1 MAAVPAV
8 ALEVHDAGAG
18 AGAAGAAAA
27 SAAASARAAPP
38 ETLVIEPDSGPEPV
52 DALMASATRSVD
64 LSMYELADPVAESIL
79 VADAARGVHVRVILD
94 QHLERVRN
102 QVAFTYLS
110 AHGVDVRWAPDTVD
124 AFHIKSI
131 CVDGARCAVMTL
143 NLTSRYY
150 ATTRDFAVVDTDK
163 ADVTAIE
170 QTFADDFDGHSGVPA
185 SGADLVWSPG
195 STAPLVDLIGSANHT
210 VLVYNEELSDP
221 TLIDALAAAARR
233 GVHVEVVMTYASSWA
248 RSFDTLTSAGAEVH
262 VLYGEHPVYIHA
274 KMIWVDG
281 RRVFLGSENLSVAS
295 LTRNR
300 ELGLISTDPT
310 ILRSTEQTFD
320 HDAAGARVW
329 EARRRS

>member
-1 MAAVPAV
+1 
-8 ALEVHDAGAG
+8 
-18 AGAAGAAAA
+18 
-27 SAAASARAAPP
+27 
-38 ETLVIEPDSGPEPV
+38 
-52 DALMASATRSVD
+52 
-64 LSMYELADPVAESIL
+64 MYELVDPRAESIL

-94 QHLERVRN
+94 QRLERVRN
-102 QVAFTYLS
+102 QAAFSYLS
-110 AHGVDVRWAPDTVD
+110 ARNVNVRWAPDTVD
-124 AFHIKSI
+124 AFHIKAI

-150 ATTRDFAVVDTDK
+150 ATTRDFAVVDTDE

-170 QTFADDFDGHSGVPA
+170 QTFDDDFDGHPGEPA
-185 SGADLVWSPG
+185 SGAGLVWSPG
-195 STAPLVDLIGSANHT
+195 STSSLADLIGSASHT

-221 TLIDALAAAARR
+221 IMVDALAAAARR

-248 RSFDTLTSAGAEVH
+248 RSFDVLAAAGAQVH

-281 RRVFLGSENLSVAS
+281 RRVFLGSENLSVQS

-310 ILRSTEQTFD
+310 ILRSTEQTFA
-320 HDAAGARVW
+320 HDAAGARMW
-329 EARRRS
+329 DARRGT

>member
-1 MAAVPAV
+1 
-8 ALEVHDAGAG
+8 
-18 AGAAGAAAA
+18 
-27 SAAASARAAPP
+27 
-38 ETLVIEPDSGPEPV
+38 
-52 DALMASATRSVD
+52 
-64 LSMYELADPVAESIL
+64 MYELVDPRAESIL

-94 QHLERVRN
+94 RRLERVRN
-102 QVAFTYLS
+102 QAAFSYLS
-110 AHGVDVRWAPDTVD
+110 ASGVDVRWAPDIVD
-124 AFHIKSI
+124 AFHMKCI
-131 CVDGARCAVMTL
+131 CVDGARCAVLTL

-150 ATTRDFAVVDTDK
+150 ATTRDFAVVDTDE

-170 QTFADDFDGHSGVPA
+170 QTFADDFSGHREVPA

-195 STAPLVDLIGSANHT
+195 STSPLADLIGSASHT

-221 TLIDALAAAARR
+221 TMVDALAAAARR

-248 RSFDTLTSAGAEVH
+248 RSFDALAAAGAQVH

-310 ILRSTEQTFD
+310 ILRSTEQTFA
-320 HDAAGARVW
+320 HDAAGAPMW
-329 EARRRS
+329 DARRGT